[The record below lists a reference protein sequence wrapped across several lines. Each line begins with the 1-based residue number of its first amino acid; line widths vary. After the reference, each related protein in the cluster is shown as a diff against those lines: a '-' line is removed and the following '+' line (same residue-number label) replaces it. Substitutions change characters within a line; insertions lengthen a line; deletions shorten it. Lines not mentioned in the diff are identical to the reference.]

1 MLKNKAELVK
11 LKKKQPVFRLCSK
24 TYLTPLPVVKLV
36 LILVYPRT
44 NCFKLILVGG
54 LLLARVIFGS
64 IRRDPRKCV
73 QCYAPDKRRCHACTR
88 RDERFIVRQALFDYA
103 YEKTF
108 TAATTA

>member
-1 MLKNKAELVK
+1 
-11 LKKKQPVFRLCSK
+11 
-24 TYLTPLPVVKLV
+24 
-36 LILVYPRT
+36 
-44 NCFKLILVGG
+44 
-54 LLLARVIFGS
+54 
-64 IRRDPRKCV
+64 V